1 MARGKVYGIPDE
13 EESPVRRIAESGY
26 GIYDHIKHGDPKLW
40 IPTAKLE
47 AILDKALRGFSVKG
61 LPLRTR
67 SKVLKAEVC
76 RCLGYPVPQSF
87 KKTQPR
93 FPGQDFDTYIQKAN
107 NLQVWNEDLH
117 PTRRYVIIRVSADDV
132 VDRVKVVTGAALA
145 KLDRTGTLTQKY
157 QARMIPSRSGSELV
171 SQQDTDLVRKI
182 VLKKGYPKRFAES
195 PTAHPTESCL
205 LPIKEVFARVEGLAG
220 VKFED
225 AGIDQERNRGAI
237 LHREVCGRLGYTLY
251 QNGGAVPDI
260 THQLLE
266 VKLQTSPTIDLGLVT
281 PDSREPLDIPIV
293 AGQQLRHCDIR
304 YLVVAAT
311 IGGGQVV
318 LDSVYVVT
326 GEDFFS
332 RFPRFGGKVLN
343 KKLQI
348 PLPRDF
354 FD

>member
-1 MARGKVYGIPDE
+1 VARGKKYEIHDE
-13 EESPVRRIAESGY
+13 DFACRIAESGHT
-26 GIYDHIKHGDPKLW
+26 IYNHIEPGDPELW
-40 IPTAKLE
+40 IPTTDLE
-47 AILDKALRGFSVKG
+47 AILDEGLRGFLVKD

-76 RCLGYPVPQSF
+76 KCLGYPVPGSF

-93 FPGQDFDTYIQKAN
+93 FLGQNFDTYIQKAN

-157 QARMIPSRSGSELV
+157 QARMVSAGKGAELV
-171 SQQDTDLVRKI
+171 SRQDTALVREI
-182 VLKKGYPKRFAES
+182 ILKKRFPKRFTQS
-195 PTAHPTESCL
+195 PTTYPDESCL
-205 LPIKEVFARVEGLAG
+205 LPIREIFARVEDLPR
-220 VKFED
+220 VRFPD
-225 AGIDQERNRGAI
+225 VGIDQERNRGAT
-237 LHREVCGRLGYTLY
+237 LHRLVCERLGYAIY
-251 QNGGAVPDI
+251 QNGGSIPDV

-266 VKLQTSPTIDLGLVT
+266 VKLQTAPTIDLGLVT
-281 PDSREPLDIPIV
+281 PDSREPLDIPMI
-293 AGQQLRHCDIR
+293 GGRKLRHCDLR
-304 YLVVAAT
+304 YLLVGAT
-311 IGGGQVV
+311 TDGAQVT
-318 LDSVYVVT
+318 LESVYLVT
-326 GEDFFS
+326 GADFFS